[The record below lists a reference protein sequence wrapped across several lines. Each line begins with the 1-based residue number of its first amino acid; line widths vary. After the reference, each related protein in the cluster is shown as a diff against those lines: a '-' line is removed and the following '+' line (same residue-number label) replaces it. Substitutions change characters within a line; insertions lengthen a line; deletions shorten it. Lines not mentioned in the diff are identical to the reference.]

1 MTTYIAAMSYA
12 EVICNWMEPLAQQ
25 YELRRQYSERCSRAL
40 EAGGTMAFIRRP
52 RPTWWEISQEAGW
65 PFVPVALTLDRL
77 HEVEERL
84 TERQQYEYSKE
95 LSRLIYSI
103 DGPSAFYRSELFMFF
118 HASPAQKI
126 KALAKVIRDNKEPN
140 DH

>member
-1 MTTYIAAMSYA
+1 VTNNSDE
-12 EVICNWMEPLAQQ
+12 EVICNWMEPVAHQ
-25 YELRRQYSERCSRAL
+25 YELRQQYRDKCHRTIAI
-40 EAGGTMAFIRRP
+40 GGSAAFIPRP
-52 RPTWWEISQEAGW
+52 RRRWWEISQEVGG

-84 TERQQYEYSKE
+84 TERQQDEYSKE

-118 HASPAQKI
+118 HATAAQKI
-126 KALAKVIRDNKEPN
+126 KALAKVIRAGCGNKEPN